1 MYETPIHDF
10 VNHSMPRNKIS
21 TRKFSHNIVL
31 FFRLYI
37 ILYDCFQQISV
48 FQYFRYI
55 EIGIKQC
62 RSSGIDCKV
71 HGLTILGRL
80 RSDEDDAAANFSFL
94 ASDREEEEDEKV
106 VSSSLKKKKKSA
118 TKEIQTNVFC
128 WGLNDKDQLG
138 GPKGSK
144 VSFFYSR
151 LKNITFLCFL
161 RFDLIKTFIVQLFY
175 FYVNIIFDSRLSNCL
190 ADKTSNSK

>member
-1 MYETPIHDF
+1 M
-10 VNHSMPRNKIS
+10 
-21 TRKFSHNIVL
+21 
-31 FFRLYI
+31 
-37 ILYDCFQQISV
+37 

-144 VSFFYSR
+144 VSFLF
-151 LKNITFLCFL
+151 NI
-161 RFDLIKTFIVQLFY
+161 
-175 FYVNIIFDSRLSNCL
+175 
-190 ADKTSNSK
+190 DKKI

>member
-1 MYETPIHDF
+1 MKHQFMILSTSPSKGTKYPQGNALLNMIVF
-10 VNHSMPRNKIS
+10 NK
-21 TRKFSHNIVL
+21 FL
-31 FFRLYI
+31 
-37 ILYDCFQQISV
+37 

-94 ASDREEEEDEKV
+94 ASDREEEEDDKV

-144 VSFFYSR
+144 VSFF
-151 LKNITFLCFL
+151 N
-161 RFDLIKTFIVQLFY
+161 
-175 FYVNIIFDSRLSNCL
+175 
-190 ADKTSNSK
+190 